1 MVKKKKGKDI
11 NRNIRVV
18 LKKCLNYDINKVK
31 KIIRDFNYQSCKAA
45 NRGITMLYLHELDM
59 AARKRENKNFD
70 KKVYE
75 KANYGTK

>member
-1 MVKKKKGKDI
+1 
-11 NRNIRVV
+11 
-18 LKKCLNYDINKVK
+18 
-31 KIIRDFNYQSCKAA
+31 
-45 NRGITMLYLHELDM
+45 MLYLHELDM